1 MSVLYILCGIPGS
14 GKSTWAR
21 KQVENYGTD
30 KMAWISRDKIRFSL
44 VKSDEE
50 YFSRENEVIS
60 MFVDEIQKAIDNRIP
75 FVLADATHL
84 NRKSRLQLLNQLVL
98 NNTSVRYVYFD
109 VPLSIALE
117 RNSKRQGRER
127 VPDSVIEKMYYS
139 FSKPAANTIII
150 DENGNEKIMEETG

>member
-30 KMAWISRDKIRFSL
+30 KMAWISRDKIRFNL
-44 VKSDEE
+44 VKPDEE

-60 MFVDEIQKAIDNRIP
+60 IFVDEIQKAIDNGTP

-109 VPLSIALE
+109 VPLSVALE

-139 FSKPAANTIII
+139 FSKPAANTIVI

>member
-30 KMAWISRDKIRFSL
+30 KLAWISRDKIRFNL
-44 VKSDEE
+44 LKPNEE

-60 MFVDEIQKAIDNRIP
+60 IFVDKIQKAIDNGIP
-75 FVLADATHL
+75 FVIADATHL
-84 NRKSRLQLLNQLVL
+84 NRKSRIQLLEKLVL
-98 NNTSVRYVYFD
+98 NNTSICYVYFD
-109 VPLSIALE
+109 VPLNVALE
-117 RNSKRQGRER
+117 RNAKREGRER

-139 FSKPAANTIII
+139 FSKPAANTIVI
-150 DENGNEKIMEETG
+150 DENGNEKIMEETR

>member
-21 KQVENYGTD
+21 KQVEDYGTD
-30 KMAWISRDKIRFSL
+30 KLAWISRDKIRFNL
-44 VKSDEE
+44 VKPDEE

-60 MFVDEIQKAIDNRIP
+60 IFVDEIQKAIDNGTP

-84 NRKSRLQLLNQLVL
+84 NRKNRLQLLNQLVL

-109 VPLSIALE
+109 VPLSVALE

-139 FSKPAANTIII
+139 FSKPAANTIVI